1 VKYFVTGCAG
11 FIGSEFVAQLLSD
24 KNTELVIGFDALTYA
39 GKITNMGNFAN
50 HNRFTFIKGD
60 ITQVKH
66 LEEAIP
72 NNAVVINF
80 AAESHVDRSI
90 ENPNIFL
97 ETNILGVG
105 NLLNVSLKKNIK
117 KFVQISTDEVLG
129 SIEIGSWKSSD
140 PLLPNSPYSA
150 SKASAELLVR
160 SYGRTYGLDY
170 LITRSSNNYG
180 PRQSTEKLI
189 PKLITSMLQDLPL
202 TIYGNGM
209 NIREW
214 MHVSDNVRVVLN
226 LLENGAEGVWN
237 IPGGHERNNCEIVE
251 ILKNLI
257 PESKSETIYV
267 QDRLGH
273 DLRYSMD
280 PTEYALKFGDFE
292 QFSLETGLQNTIAWY
307 RNNKELW

>member
-1 VKYFVTGCAG
+1 MKYFVTGCAG

-24 KNTELVIGFDALTYA
+24 EDTEFVIGFDALTYA
-39 GKITNMGNFAN
+39 GKIANMGNFAN
-50 HNRFTFIKGD
+50 HDRFTFIKGD
-60 ITQVKH
+60 ITQVEH
-66 LEEAIP
+66 LEEAVP

-97 ETNILGVG
+97 DTNILGVG
-105 NLLNVSLKKNIK
+105 NLLNVSLKKNVE

-129 SIEIGSWKSSD
+129 SIEKGSWKSTD

-160 SYGRTYGLDY
+160 SYGRTYGLNY

-180 PRQSTEKLI
+180 PRQATEKLI
-189 PKLITSMLQDLPL
+189 PKLITSLMQDLPL

-214 MHVSDNVRVVLN
+214 MHVSDNVKVILN
-226 LLENGAEGVWN
+226 LLKNGATGVWN

-251 ILKNLI
+251 ILRNLI
-257 PESKSETIYV
+257 PESNSETVYV
-267 QDRLGH
+267 EDRLGH

-280 PTEYALKFGDFE
+280 PTEFVLKFGDLE
-292 QFSLETGLQNTIAWY
+292 LLSLETGLQNTIAWY

>member
-11 FIGSEFVAQLLSD
+11 FIGSEFVEQLLLD
-24 KNTELVIGFDALTYA
+24 ANTELVIGFDALTYA
-39 GKITNMGNFAN
+39 GKTKNMEKFAN
-50 HNRFTFIKGD
+50 HDRFRFIKGD
-60 ITQVKH
+60 ITKVRE

-72 NNAVVINF
+72 DNAVVVNF

-97 ETNILGVG
+97 TTNIVGVG
-105 NLLNVSLKKNIK
+105 NLLDVSLKKNTA

-129 SIEIGSWKSSD
+129 SIDKGSWKSSD

-150 SKASAELLVR
+150 SKAGAELLVR
-160 SYGRTYGLDY
+160 SYARTYGIDY

-180 PRQSTEKLI
+180 PRQATEKLI

-209 NIREW
+209 NVREW
-214 MHVSDNVRVVLN
+214 MHVSNNVQVILN
-226 LLENGAEGVWN
+226 LLNNGAEGVWN
-237 IPGGHERNNCEIVE
+237 IPGGHERNNREIVE
-251 ILKNLI
+251 ILRSLI
-257 PESKSETIYV
+257 PESKSETVYV
-267 QDRLGH
+267 EDRLGH

-280 PTEYALKFGDFE
+280 PTEYQLKYGDLE
-292 QFSLETGLQNTIAWY
+292 QLSLEAGLQDTITWY
-307 RNNKELW
+307 RNSKELW

>member
-1 VKYFVTGCAG
+1 MKYFVTGCAG

-24 KNTELVIGFDALTYA
+24 EDTELVIGFDALTYA
-39 GKITNMGNFAN
+39 GKIANMGNFAN
-50 HNRFTFIKGD
+50 HDRFTFIKGD
-60 ITQVKH
+60 ITQVEH
-66 LEEAIP
+66 LEEAVP

-97 ETNILGVG
+97 ETNIIGVG
-105 NLLNVSLKKNIK
+105 KLLNVSLKKNVE

-129 SIEIGSWKSSD
+129 SIEKGSWKSTD

-160 SYGRTYGLDY
+160 SYGRTYGLNY

-180 PRQSTEKLI
+180 PRQATEKLI
-189 PKLITSMLQDLPL
+189 PKLITSLMQDLPL
-202 TIYGNGM
+202 TIYGTGM
-209 NIREW
+209 NVREW
-214 MHVSDNVRVVLN
+214 MHVSDNVKVILN
-226 LLENGAEGVWN
+226 LLKNGATGVWN

-251 ILKNLI
+251 ILRNLI
-257 PESKSETIYV
+257 PESKSETVYIE
-267 QDRLGH
+267 DRLGH

-280 PTEYALKFGDFE
+280 PTEFVLKFGDLE
-292 QFSLETGLQNTIAWY
+292 LLSLEIGLQNTIAWY

>member
-1 VKYFVTGCAG
+1 MKYFVTGCAG

-24 KNTELVIGFDALTYA
+24 EDTELVIGFDALTYA
-39 GKITNMGNFAN
+39 GKIANMGNFAN
-50 HNRFTFIKGD
+50 HDRFTFIKGD
-60 ITQVKH
+60 ITQVEH
-66 LEEAIP
+66 LEEAVP

-105 NLLNVSLKKNIK
+105 NLLNISLKKNVE

-129 SIEIGSWKSSD
+129 SIEKGSWKSTD

-160 SYGRTYGLDY
+160 SYGRTYGLNY

-180 PRQSTEKLI
+180 PRQATEKLI
-189 PKLITSMLQDLPL
+189 PKLITSLMQDLPL

-214 MHVSDNVRVVLN
+214 MHVSDNVKVILN
-226 LLENGAEGVWN
+226 LLKNGETGVWN
-237 IPGGHERNNCEIVE
+237 IPGGHERNNCEIVK
-251 ILKNLI
+251 ILRKLI
-257 PESKSETIYV
+257 PESKSETVYV
-267 QDRLGH
+267 EDRLGH

-280 PTEYALKFGDFE
+280 PTEFVLKFGDLE
-292 QFSLETGLQNTIAWY
+292 QLSLETGLQNTIAWY

>member
-1 VKYFVTGCAG
+1 MKYFVTGCAG
-11 FIGSEFVAQLLSD
+11 FIGSEFVEQLLFD
-24 KNTELVIGFDALTYA
+24 ANTELVIGFDALTYA
-39 GKITNMGNFAN
+39 GKTKNMEKFAN
-50 HNRFTFIKGD
+50 HDRFRFIKGD
-60 ITQVKH
+60 ITEVRE

-72 NNAVVINF
+72 DNAVVVNF

-97 ETNILGVG
+97 TTNIVGVG
-105 NLLNVSLKKNIK
+105 NLLDVSLKKNTA

-129 SIEIGSWKSSD
+129 SIDKGSWKSSD

-150 SKASAELLVR
+150 SKAGAELLVR
-160 SYGRTYGLDY
+160 SYARTYGIDY

-180 PRQSTEKLI
+180 PRQATEKLI

-209 NIREW
+209 NVREW
-214 MHVSDNVRVVLN
+214 MHVSNNVQVILN
-226 LLENGAEGVWN
+226 LLNNGAEGVWN

-251 ILKNLI
+251 ILRGLI
-257 PESKSETIYV
+257 PESKSETVYV
-267 QDRLGH
+267 EDRLGH

-280 PTEYALKFGDFE
+280 PTEYQLKYGDLE
-292 QFSLETGLQNTIAWY
+292 QLSLEAGLQDTITWY
-307 RNNKELW
+307 RNSKELW

>member
-1 VKYFVTGCAG
+1 MKYFVTGCAG
-11 FIGSEFVAQLLSD
+11 FIGSEFVEQLLLD
-24 KNTELVIGFDALTYA
+24 ANTESVIGFDALTYA
-39 GKITNMGNFAN
+39 GKTKSMEKFAN
-50 HNRFTFIKGD
+50 HDRFRFIKGD
-60 ITQVKH
+60 ITEVRE

-72 NNAVVINF
+72 DNSVVINF

-97 ETNILGVG
+97 ATNIVGVG
-105 NLLNVSLKKNIK
+105 NLLDVSLKKNVK

-129 SIEIGSWKSSD
+129 SIDKGSWKSSD

-160 SYGRTYGLDY
+160 SYGKTYGLSY

-180 PRQSTEKLI
+180 PRQATEKLI

-209 NIREW
+209 NVREW
-214 MHVSDNVRVVLN
+214 VHVSDNVKIILN
-226 LLENGAEGVWN
+226 LLDNGAEGVWN
-237 IPGGHERNNCEIVE
+237 IPGGHERNNREIVE
-251 ILKNLI
+251 ILRSLI
-257 PESKSETIYV
+257 PESTSETVYV
-267 QDRLGH
+267 KDRLGH

-280 PTEYALKFGDFE
+280 STEYQLKYGDLKRL
-292 QFSLETGLQNTIAWY
+292 SLEAGLQDTIAWY
-307 RNNKELW
+307 RNRKELW

>member
-1 VKYFVTGCAG
+1 MNYFVTGCAG
-11 FIGSEFVAQLLSD
+11 FIGSEFVEQLLA
-24 KNTELVIGFDALTYA
+24 NVQTELVIGFDALTYA
-39 GKITNMGNFAN
+39 GKIKNMENFASDY
-50 HNRFTFIKGD
+50 RFKFIKGD
-60 ITQVKH
+60 ITELKE
-66 LEEAIP
+66 LELAIP
-72 NNAVVINF
+72 ENAVVINF

-97 ETNILGVG
+97 KTNVIGVG
-105 NLLNVSLKKNIK
+105 NLLDVSLRKRCV

-129 SIEIGSWKSSD
+129 SINEGSWKSSD

-150 SKASAELLVR
+150 SKAGAELLVR
-160 SYGRTYGLDY
+160 SYGRTYGLNY

-209 NIREW
+209 NVREW
-214 MHVSDNVRVVLN
+214 MHVSDNVKVILN
-226 LLENGAEGVWN
+226 LLVSDAKGVWN

-251 ILKNLI
+251 ILRSLI
-257 PESKSETIYV
+257 PESKSEIVYV

-273 DLRYSMD
+273 DLRYSLD
-280 PTEYALKFGDFE
+280 PGEYELMFGKIE
-292 QFSLETGLQNTIAWY
+292 PLSLESGLKDTISWY
-307 RNNKELW
+307 RKSVKNV

>member
-1 VKYFVTGCAG
+1 MKYFVTGCAG
-11 FIGSEFVAQLLSD
+11 FIGSEFVAQLLSNKD
-24 KNTELVIGFDALTYA
+24 TELVIGFDALTYA
-39 GKITNMGNFAN
+39 GKIANMENFAN
-50 HNRFTFIKGD
+50 HDQFTFIKGD
-60 ITQVKH
+60 ITEVEL
-66 LEEAIP
+66 LEEAVP

-105 NLLNVSLKKNIK
+105 NLLNVSLRKNVV

-129 SIEIGSWKSSD
+129 SIEKGSWKSTD

-160 SYGRTYGLDY
+160 SYGRTYGLSY

-180 PRQSTEKLI
+180 PRQATEKLI
-189 PKLITSMLQDLPL
+189 PKLITSLMQDLPL

-209 NIREW
+209 NVREW
-214 MHVSDNVRVVLN
+214 MHVSDNVKVILN
-226 LLENGAEGVWN
+226 LLKNDATGVWN

-251 ILKNLI
+251 ILRNLI
-257 PESKSETIYV
+257 PESKSETVYV
-267 QDRLGH
+267 DDRLGH

-280 PTEYALKFGDFE
+280 PTEFVFKFGGLE
-292 QFSLETGLQNTIAWY
+292 QLSLETGLQNTIAWY
-307 RNNKELW
+307 RNNKGFW

>member
-11 FIGSEFVAQLLSD
+11 FIGSEFVEQLLFD
-24 KNTELVIGFDALTYA
+24 ANTELVIGFDALTYA
-39 GKITNMGNFAN
+39 GKTKNMEKFAN
-50 HNRFTFIKGD
+50 HDRFRFIKGD
-60 ITQVKH
+60 ITEVRE

-72 NNAVVINF
+72 DNAVVVNF

-97 ETNILGVG
+97 TTNIVGVG
-105 NLLNVSLKKNIK
+105 NLLDVSLKKNTA

-129 SIEIGSWKSSD
+129 SIDKGSWKSSD

-150 SKASAELLVR
+150 SKAGAELLVR
-160 SYGRTYGLDY
+160 SYARTYGIDY

-180 PRQSTEKLI
+180 PRQATEKLI

-209 NIREW
+209 NVREW
-214 MHVSDNVRVVLN
+214 MHVSNNVQVILN
-226 LLENGAEGVWN
+226 LLNNGAEGVWN
-237 IPGGHERNNCEIVE
+237 IPGGHERNNREIVE
-251 ILKNLI
+251 ILRSLI
-257 PESKSETIYV
+257 PESKSETVYV
-267 QDRLGH
+267 EDRLGH

-280 PTEYALKFGDFE
+280 PTEYQLKYGDLE
-292 QFSLETGLQNTIAWY
+292 QLSLEAGLQDTITWY
-307 RNNKELW
+307 RNSKELW

>member
-1 VKYFVTGCAG
+1 MKYFVTGCAG

-24 KNTELVIGFDALTYA
+24 ENTELVIGFDALTYA
-39 GKITNMGNFAN
+39 GKTSNMSDFAR
-50 HNRFTFIKGD
+50 HNRFDFIRGD
-60 ITQVKH
+60 IADSKH
-66 LEEAIP
+66 LEEVMP
-72 NNAVVINF
+72 ENATIINF

-97 ETNILGVG
+97 ETNIIGVG
-105 NLLNVSLKKNIK
+105 NLLNVSLKKSAA

-129 SIEIGSWKSSD
+129 SIDKGSWKSSD

-160 SYGRTYGLDY
+160 SYGRTYGLSF

-180 PRQSTEKLI
+180 PRQATEKLI

-214 MHVSDNVRVVLN
+214 MHVSDNVKIILN
-226 LLENGAEGVWN
+226 LLKKGGEGVWN

-251 ILKNLI
+251 ILRGLI
-257 PESKSETIYV
+257 PESKSETVYV

-280 PTEYALKFGDFE
+280 PSEYQSKYGNLE
-292 QFSLETGLQNTIAWY
+292 QLSLMAGLQDTITWY
-307 RNNKELW
+307 RTNRGHW

>member
-24 KNTELVIGFDALTYA
+24 EDTEFVIGFDALTYA
-39 GKITNMGNFAN
+39 GKIANMGNFAN
-50 HNRFTFIKGD
+50 HDRFTFIKGD
-60 ITQVKH
+60 ITQVEH
-66 LEEAIP
+66 LEEAVP

-97 ETNILGVG
+97 DTNILGVG
-105 NLLNVSLKKNIK
+105 NLLNVSLKKNVE

-129 SIEIGSWKSSD
+129 SIEKGSWKSTD

-160 SYGRTYGLDY
+160 SYGRTYGLNY

-180 PRQSTEKLI
+180 PRQATEKLI
-189 PKLITSMLQDLPL
+189 PKLITSLMQDLPL

-214 MHVSDNVRVVLN
+214 MHVSDNVKVILN
-226 LLENGAEGVWN
+226 LLKNGATGVWN

-251 ILKNLI
+251 ILRNLI
-257 PESKSETIYV
+257 PESNSETVYV
-267 QDRLGH
+267 EDRLGH

-280 PTEYALKFGDFE
+280 PTEFVLKFGDLE
-292 QFSLETGLQNTIAWY
+292 LLSLETGLQNTIAWY

>member
-11 FIGSEFVAQLLSD
+11 FIGSEFVEQLLFD
-24 KNTELVIGFDALTYA
+24 ANTELVIGFDALTYA
-39 GKITNMGNFAN
+39 GKTKNMEKFAN
-50 HNRFTFIKGD
+50 HDRFRFIKGD
-60 ITQVKH
+60 ITEVRE

-72 NNAVVINF
+72 DNAVVVNF

-97 ETNILGVG
+97 TTNIVGVG
-105 NLLNVSLKKNIK
+105 NLLDVSLKKNTA

-129 SIEIGSWKSSD
+129 SIDKGSWKSSD

-150 SKASAELLVR
+150 SKAGAELLVR
-160 SYGRTYGLDY
+160 SYARTYGIDY

-180 PRQSTEKLI
+180 PRQATEKLI

-209 NIREW
+209 NVREW
-214 MHVSDNVRVVLN
+214 MHVSNNVQVILN
-226 LLENGAEGVWN
+226 LLNNGAEGVWN

-251 ILKNLI
+251 ILRGLI
-257 PESKSETIYV
+257 PESKSETVYV
-267 QDRLGH
+267 EDRLGH

-280 PTEYALKFGDFE
+280 PTEYQLKYGDLE
-292 QFSLETGLQNTIAWY
+292 QLSLEAGLQDTITWY
-307 RNNKELW
+307 RNSKELW

>member
-11 FIGSEFVAQLLSD
+11 FIGSEFVEQLLLGA
-24 KNTELVIGFDALTYA
+24 NTESVIGFDALTYA
-39 GKITNMGNFAN
+39 GKTKNMEKFAN
-50 HNRFTFIKGD
+50 HDRFRFIKGD
-60 ITQVKH
+60 ITEVRE

-72 NNAVVINF
+72 DNAVVINF

-97 ETNILGVG
+97 TTNIVGVG
-105 NLLNVSLKKNIK
+105 NLLDVSLKKNTT

-129 SIEIGSWKSSD
+129 SIDKGSWKSSD

-150 SKASAELLVR
+150 SKAGAELLVR
-160 SYGRTYGLDY
+160 SYARTYGLSY

-180 PRQSTEKLI
+180 PRQATEKLI

-209 NIREW
+209 NVREW
-214 MHVSDNVRVVLN
+214 MHVSNNVQVILN
-226 LLENGAEGVWN
+226 LLDNGAEGVWN
-237 IPGGHERNNCEIVE
+237 IPGGHERNNREIVE
-251 ILKNLI
+251 ILRSLI
-257 PESKSETIYV
+257 PESKSETVYV
-267 QDRLGH
+267 EDRLGH

-280 PTEYALKFGDFE
+280 PTEYQLRYGDLK
-292 QFSLETGLQNTIAWY
+292 QLSLEAGLQDTITWY
-307 RNNKELW
+307 RNRKELW

>member
-1 VKYFVTGCAG
+1 VRYFVTGCAG

-24 KNTELVIGFDALTYA
+24 ENTEMVIGFDALTYA
-39 GKITNMGNFAN
+39 GKTSNMRDFAK
-50 HNRFTFIKGD
+50 HSRFKFVRGD
-60 ITQVKH
+60 IADPKH
-66 LEEAIP
+66 LEEVMPENAII
-72 NNAVVINF
+72 INF

-90 ENPNIFL
+90 DNPSIFL
-97 ETNILGVG
+97 QTNIVGVG
-105 NLLNVSLKKNIK
+105 NLLEVSLKKSVL

-129 SIEIGSWKSSD
+129 SIAEGSWKSSD

-160 SYGRTYGLDY
+160 SYGKTYGISY

-180 PRQSTEKLI
+180 PRQATEKLI

-214 MHVSDNVRVVLN
+214 MHVSDNAKVLLK
-226 LLENGAEGVWN
+226 LLWSGAEGIWN

-251 ILKNLI
+251 ILRRLI
-257 PESKSETIYV
+257 PESKSETIFV

-280 PTEYALKFGDFE
+280 PSEYQSKYGDLE
-292 QFSLETGLQNTIAWY
+292 QLSLEAGLHNTIAWY
-307 RNNKELW
+307 RTNKELW